1 MPLVCAI
8 LAAFLLACV
17 RSESPAP
24 AELVLRHGVV
34 YVGDAAGRR
43 AESLAIRGGALV
55 GVGADEGVAAFIGP
69 DTRVFELEG
78 RLVLPGF
85 HDAHVHPIS
94 AGLEALRCRLGGI
107 RMREELEARI
117 RECARAQAGRAWV
130 EGGGWELPLFPDAN
144 PDRALLDALV
154 PDRPALL
161 RAADGHSA
169 WANSRALAAAGIARE
184 TPDPEHGRIE
194 REARTGEPSG
204 TLRESA
210 IALVASHAPAP
221 SADELG
227 EALRLAWA
235 ELARLGV
242 VCAHDANAT
251 PAYLDAYL
259 AQGVTSPGP
268 RVRAA
273 LALPVDWATRD
284 PLPAFEAARARAA
297 GPRVRAGA
305 VKLFLDGVIE
315 ARSAAL
321 LEPYEGGDDRGTPNF
336 APEALNAL
344 VARLDAA
351 DFEIHMHAIGDRAV
365 RLGLDAAEHAR
376 AAHGASD
383 GHRARDARHTI
394 AHLEVVA
401 ADDLPRFARLV
412 VTPNLQALWAQ
423 ADSYITELTI
433 PVLGDERSLDLYPIG
448 SLFAEARV
456 VAAGSDWPVSS
467 ADPLAAIEVGITRR
481 AEDAGPGPGW
491 LPEQRATLEQM
502 LAAYTRGGAWLDREE
517 SERGTLETGKRADLV
532 VLDRDLFALPPHEIS
547 DARVLW
553 TIADGETIW
562 LATPSPVVETR

>member
-1 MPLVCAI
+1 MPLLCAI

-24 AELVLRHGVV
+24 AQLVLRHGLV
-34 YVGDAAGRR
+34 YVGDAAGTR
-43 AESLAIRGGALV
+43 AESLAIRDGALV
-55 GVGADEGVAAFIGP
+55 QVGADADVAAFVGP
-69 DTRVFELEG
+69 DTRVVELGG
-78 RLVLPGF
+78 RLVLPAF

-107 RMREELEARI
+107 RAREELEARI
-117 RECARAQAGRAWV
+117 RECAQAQAGRAWV

-144 PDRALLDALV
+144 PDKALLDALV

-169 WANSRALAAAGIARE
+169 WANSRALAAAGLTRA

-194 REARTGEPSG
+194 RDARTGEPSG

-210 IALVASHAPAP
+210 IARVASHAPPA
-221 SADELG
+221 SEAELG
-227 EALRLAWA
+227 EALGRSLT

-251 PAYLDAYL
+251 PPYIDVYL
-259 AQGVTSPGP
+259 ARDASSPGP

-273 LALPVDWATRD
+273 LALPADWASRD
-284 PLPAFEAARARAA
+284 PLPSFEVARARAV
-297 GPRVRAGA
+297 GPRVRAGT

-315 ARSAAL
+315 ARTAAL
-321 LEPYEGGDDRGTPNF
+321 LEPYEGGDERGTPNF
-336 APEALNAL
+336 TPEALNAL

-351 DFEIHMHAIGDRAV
+351 GFDIHMHAIGDRAV
-365 RLGLDAAEHAR
+365 RMGLDAVAHAR
-376 AAHGASD
+376 AASGP
-383 GHRARDARHTI
+383 RETRHTI
-394 AHLEVVA
+394 AHLELVA
-401 ADDLPRFARLV
+401 ADDLPRFAGLG

-423 ADSYITELTI
+423 ADPYVTELTI
-433 PVLGDERSLDLYPIG
+433 PVLGDERSLDLYPLG
-448 SLFAEARV
+448 SLFANAPI

-481 AEDAGPGPGW
+481 AEDAGSGPGW
-491 LPEQRATLEQM
+491 LPEQRVTLEQM

-517 SERGTLETGKRADLV
+517 HERGTLETGKRADLI
-532 VLDRDLFALPPHEIS
+532 VLDRDLFAVPPHELS

-553 TIADGETIW
+553 TMADGETIW
-562 LATPSPVVETR
+562 LATPNAIAGAR